1 MKQGQHDLETVIA
14 SLSLLDH
21 QGVDWAR
28 VQRTAY
34 LIHQHLRYD
43 YPGPIYDLSQRL
55 MIVPPEQYGDQR
67 RVVHRLEVSVPT
79 TEIGN
84 EFDEFGNLVLNPLV
98 ASVEA
103 AIDFEAWI
111 VVERRADNGPHLID
125 ASWLSDPRMLEPSR
139 LTQPNDTLREVAHKL
154 QAEGLQGLALAQ
166 RINSWSYHALQY
178 ENGITSIRTTAVEA
192 LALGKGVCQDFA
204 HIMLTLCRL
213 CGLPAR
219 YVSGH
224 MLGEG
229 GTHAWVEVLLPVADQ
244 LDKALVVALD
254 PTHER
259 AATLSYITIAVGR
272 DYFDVAP
279 TSGSFRAS
287 YSGQLS
293 AHKRVDLTVLEYAD
307 TSL

>member
-1 MKQGQHDLETVIA
+1 MKQGQNDLETEIA
-14 SLSLLDH
+14 SLNLLDH
-21 QGVDWAR
+21 HGVDWAR

-43 YPGPIYDLSQRL
+43 YPGPIYDLSQLL

-79 TEIGN
+79 IEIRS
-84 EFDEFGNLVLNPLV
+84 ELDEFGNLVLNPTV
-98 ASVEA
+98 PIVEE

-111 VVERRADNGPHLID
+111 VVERRVDSGPHYIEGL
-125 ASWLSDPRMLEPSR
+125 WLSDPRMLEPSR
-139 LTQPNDTLREVAHKL
+139 LTQPDETLREVAAKL
-154 QAEGLQGLALAQ
+154 LAEGLQGLELVQ

-178 ENGITSIRTTAVEA
+178 ENGITTIRTTAAEA

-229 GTHAWVEVLLPVADQ
+229 GTHAWVEVLLPVAGQ
-244 LDKALVVALD
+244 PDKALVLPFD

-259 AATLSYITIAVGR
+259 TTTLSYITIAVGR

-307 TSL
+307 TSS